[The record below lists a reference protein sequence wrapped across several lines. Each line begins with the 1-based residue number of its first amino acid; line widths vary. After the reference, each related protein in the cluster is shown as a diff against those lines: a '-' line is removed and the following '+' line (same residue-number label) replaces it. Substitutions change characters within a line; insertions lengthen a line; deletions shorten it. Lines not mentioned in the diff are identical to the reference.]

1 MLDGTVWEMYGDQ
14 ARQVFEGMQQRDN
27 RYLVVKKGKNQT
39 FIPIQNILYVEFA
52 MATIR
57 DQIEEQIEEKWEQ
70 IFALVHHP
78 YYDVA
83 ALEEMEWFSEETT
96 TYVREE
102 GGQWQVITY
111 DPRVAKL
118 MFEIEAL
125 NHKLELLENEES

>member
-39 FIPIQNILYVEFA
+39 FIPIQNILFVEFA
-52 MATIR
+52 MATLR

-78 YYDVA
+78 YYDAA
-83 ALEEMEWFSEETT
+83 ALEEMEWFSEENT
-96 TYVREE
+96 TYIREE

>member
-70 IFALVHHP
+70 IFALVNHS

-83 ALEEMEWFSEETT
+83 ALEEMEWFSEENT

-125 NHKLELLENEES
+125 NHKLELLDDEES